1 MQFKIR
7 TTKPEAGNK
16 NYIKTT
22 YGGWNTC
29 VIGEPTDKDCNVLS
43 NCVGYASGR
52 FNEIYNEITGH
63 TGSHKWNI
71 LNCNAEN
78 FIERAIQ
85 LGLKISNVPTL
96 GGIMV
101 WQKGTLKWQ
110 DGAGHV
116 GVVEKIIDNNTIYTS
131 ESAWG
136 GSAFYNSTRSNTN
149 GRWGMGSA
157 YSFRGCIVNPAVEQ
171 PEIAKNVKRDES
183 KEQVQV
189 LVDDLNVRTEPNTKA
204 LRLGY
209 AKKGYYNVLGK
220 TKTSAYTWVKIADD
234 QYLACDKNEEWA
246 KILPIKKEEEVKPTP
261 TPMPDPVIP
270 PISKLKFKLGDK
282 LVISGR
288 LYRSSNATFSVSSVL
303 GRITKITRVA
313 AGAKH
318 PYNTT
323 GDLGWMDESS
333 ITLYEEPKEDT
344 SAIKVGDKVKVTK
357 AVTYDGKRFLV
368 LYNKYDVIEV
378 KGDRV
383 VIGIGRIVT
392 CAINKENIK
401 KV

>member
-29 VIGEPTDKDCNVLS
+29 VIGSPTDKDCNVLS

-85 LGLKISNVPTL
+85 LGLEISNVPTL

-116 GVVEKIIDNNTIYTS
+116 AVVEKIIDDNTIYTS

-136 GSAFYNSTRSNTN
+136 GSAFYNSTRKNSN

-157 YSFRGCIVNPAVEQ
+157 YKFRACIVNPAVSSIKVT
-171 PEIAKNVKRDES
+171 PNVSRDTSKN
-183 KEQVQV
+183 QVQV
-189 LVDDLNVRTEPNTKA
+189 LVNDLNVRTEPNLKGN
-204 LRLGY
+204 RIGY
-209 AKKGYYNVLGK
+209 AKKGYYNVLDKKANDG
-220 TKTSAYTWVKIADD
+220 YTWLKIADD
-234 QYLACDKNEEWA
+234 QYIAYNSDWA
-246 KILPIKKEEEVKPTP
+246 KILDKQGKPDEP
-261 TPMPDPVIP
+261 TPDPVIIP
-270 PISKLKFKLGDK
+270 TTLKFKVGDK
-282 LVISGR
+282 VRISGL
-288 LYRSSNATFSVSSVL
+288 LYPTANSKISTGSVL
-303 GRITKITRVA
+303 GKITQISRVYPQ
-313 AGAKH
+313 GKH
-318 PYNTT
+318 PYNTI
-323 GDLGWMDESS
+323 GDLGWMDENS
-333 ITLYEEPKEDT
+333 IQLYTQDKAETLK
-344 SAIKVGDKVKVTK
+344 KGDKVKVIK
-357 AVTYDGKRFLV
+357 ALTYDGKRFFA
-368 LYNKYDVIEV
+368 LYPKYDVIEV
-378 KGDRV
+378 SGNRI
-383 VIGIGRIVT
+383 VIGIGKLVT
-392 CAINKENIK
+392 AAVHKDNLQ